1 MRMLIR
7 GAVALV
13 ILIAAYWGWALVGA
27 AELASAASRGD
38 AEAVMER
45 VDLQALIRS
54 LSSQISR
61 AYLDQNPQ
69 LRKLL
74 SQHGLAGG
82 FAVNAAAA
90 EMLLRAFLTPENIAA
105 LLNQE
110 RVGVLNAGGKDAGT
124 VRGMPSLGEAFHARP
139 LQVLM
144 HSHFDGPLSFVVG
157 LDSPDGRYRV
167 HMKLSGMTWR
177 LSGLDMPAPITARLA
192 RLIAQRIGGAIRP
205 PRRLSRSRP
214 LPGRRSARSTET
226 ISLHKNRIHAIFLRM
241 DPVLSTVGKGER
253 SSSKGGFCTTERRA
267 QGGGRFLL
275 FELAV
280 TH

>member
-1 MRMLIR
+1 MRVLIR

-13 ILIAAYWGWALVGA
+13 ILAAAYWGWALVGA

-69 LRKLL
+69 LQKLPSVRQGVVL
-74 SQHGLAGG
+74 NG
-82 FAVNAAAA
+82 AAA
-90 EMLLRAFLTPENIAA
+90 EMLLRVFLTPKNIAA

-110 RVGVLNAGGKDAGT
+110 RVGVLNAGGKGAGT

-144 HSHFDGPLSFVVG
+144 NSYFNGPLSFVVG
-157 LDSPDGRYRV
+157 LNSPDGLYRV
-167 HMKLSGMTWR
+167 HMKLSGMTWL
-177 LSGLDMPAPITARLA
+177 LSGVDIPELITARLA
-192 RLIAQRIGGAIRP
+192 RLIAQRIGGAI
-205 PRRLSRSRP
+205 S
-214 LPGRRSARSTET
+214 LPG
-226 ISLHKNRIHAIFLRM
+226 
-241 DPVLSTVGKGER
+241 G
-253 SSSKGGFCTTERRA
+253 
-267 QGGGRFLL
+267 
-275 FELAV
+275 
-280 TH
+280 